1 MMENYLGN
9 NDYKKEDELE
19 ALSYFIP
26 IYKAV
31 AGDFLEIIEV
41 SERPDFICKR
51 SDGALVGVEITRA
64 RRSNPNDVLY
74 DVIVNKNIN
83 MVPDQ
88 AIDVIQTLINKKGE
102 KIKAGDWKLS
112 GKTILIIQLQESP
125 LSELVSSLTESV
137 FPDLPE
143 YGFCEIW
150 LADFS
155 EIDAYDNI
163 ELLCLFP
170 VSMRGYF
177 KRPLQKPYG

>member
-1 MMENYLGN
+1 MGN

-26 IYKAV
+26 IYKEV
-31 AGDFLEIIEV
+31 AGDFLEVIEV
-41 SERPDFICKR
+41 YERPDFICKR
-51 SDGALVGVEITRA
+51 SEGALVGVELVQV
-64 RRSNPNDVLY
+64 RRSHPNDVLY

-88 AIDVIQTLINKKGE
+88 AIDLIQTLLENKEE
-102 KIKAGDWKLS
+102 KRKADGWRLS
-112 GKTILIIQLQESP
+112 EKTILIIQLQESP
-125 LSELVSSLTESV
+125 LWELVSSLTEGV
-137 FPDLPE
+137 FPDLPA

-155 EIDAYDNI
+155 EIDTYNNI
-163 ELLCLFP
+163 ELFCLFP